1 MDKKYGFLSSSANPE
16 KLSATVQGL
25 VLSLGSVIV
34 LLTPITDVH
43 VVELATQ
50 TSVAIGALWTLYGAG
65 RKVYN
70 LFK

>member
-1 MDKKYGFLSSSANPE
+1 MEKKYGVLSSSANPE
-16 KLSATVQGL
+16 NLSATVKGL
-25 VLSLGSVIV
+25 VISLGSVLV
-34 LLTPITDVH
+34 LITPLTDVQ

-50 TSVAIGALWTLYGAG
+50 ASLIVGALWTLYGAG